1 MEKDVKDAWE
11 STIDKLGN
19 LTAERRKHF
28 ALLLVNLA
36 DCYADD
42 ASAVVLI
49 HKDDNLMMFSA
60 GATEFEA
67 AEMLTRAND
76 LVEAM
81 VTAEAP
87 PKEMFN

>member
-1 MEKDVKDAWE
+1 MDKDVTDAWT

-19 LTAERRKHF
+19 LSPERRKHF

-49 HKDDNLMMFSA
+49 HRDDNLLLFSA
-60 GATEFEA
+60 GASEFEA
-67 AEMLTRAND
+67 AEMLSRANS
-76 LVEAM
+76 LVEIA
-81 VTAEAP
+81 VKADAP

>member
-1 MEKDVKDAWE
+1 MDKEVVDAWE

-19 LTAERRKHF
+19 LSPERRKHF

-42 ASAVVLI
+42 ASAVILI
-49 HKDDNLMMFSA
+49 HRDDNLMLFSA
-60 GATEFEA
+60 GATEFDA
-67 AEMLTRAND
+67 ADMLSRANT
-76 LVEAM
+76 LVNAV